1 MTNPKNELD
10 CESSLPPDCSRCQAL
25 LLDSPSQE
33 SLETLEHLGSCTA
46 CRAFADELT
55 LLEQRFQDAP
65 VEFPPDS
72 AFSAMTASI
81 MKHVDPQPD
90 AHPIK
95 VEAGTWERLASWLGE
110 ALSVRVAVLALAA
123 LLLAVGLWSW
133 QTSEPN
139 PQTQVTTE
147 KGAEARASQE
157 LGEVEDD
164 AVEAALA
171 ELTWTA
177 EDSSVVLGDDED
189 EDELEWDLDDDELV
203 ALEMLLEDDAPF

>member
-1 MTNPKNELD
+1 M
-10 CESSLPPDCSRCQAL
+10 
-25 LLDSPSQE
+25 
-33 SLETLEHLGSCTA
+33 
-46 CRAFADELT
+46 
-55 LLEQRFQDAP
+55 
-65 VEFPPDS
+65 
-72 AFSAMTASI
+72 
-81 MKHVDPQPD
+81 
-90 AHPIK
+90 
-95 VEAGTWERLASWLGE
+95 
-110 ALSVRVAVLALAA
+110 RVAVLALAA